1 MEALLQFLVLLLH
14 VLLSVKQTGSFFS
27 VVNVDRRSIA
37 LQQDPGKS
45 QIQKQNPNH
54 QTSVVESDRWRGPLR
69 QQICNRGVKVCGKC
83 PGVVGQEQA
92 VLVYYSTM
100 VGFEMC

>member
-1 MEALLQFLVLLLH
+1 MSFH
-14 VLLSVKQTGSFFS
+14 GSSSSVSGAFTPRFYSFFS
-27 VVNVDRRSIA
+27 AVNVDRRSVA
-37 LQQDPGKS
+37 LQQDPGES
-45 QIQKQNPNH
+45 QPNKNLNH
-54 QTSVVESDRWRGPLR
+54 QTSVVELDWWRGPLR

-83 PGVVGQEQA
+83 QGVQA